1 MDIKEKAK
9 LFAIRAHMGQV
20 RKSEP
25 DKPMIIHPI
34 GVGCLLESY
43 GYDDGVVAAGY
54 LHDVV
59 EDTKYTIDDIVREFG
74 SDIAELV
81 MGASEADKS
90 LSWEERKEISIQEIK
105 DLPLRNK
112 LVVCADKI
120 NNLED
125 LYLKFEK
132 SGERDFSEF
141 KRGEEKQR
149 WYYTSVYESLIVGE
163 DPNLD
168 IFLQLKDILDKV
180 FYQKEDTFLKDT
192 IFVDHENYYKKL
204 KKLHAQKMELQKLKA
219 LVTLPK
225 PFVIEF
231 SGTPR
236 TGKTT
241 TIHNLYDFFKK
252 GGFDVSL
259 IEEFTTSSYYKEEL
273 KEKVKD
279 MGVGERNIFIAEEVY
294 KQLEDSIHSFKDII
308 LIDRSLND
316 RQIWNY
322 RRLLSGDIKEEKY
335 LYLRDR
341 YQKAS
346 KEDIDFLV
354 ITYADPIVALKRDY
368 VSSLA
373 LEKRSFLNYDNIH
386 LFNQSLDSLKD
397 LFEESVDSYMLV
409 DTSDMSMNDVSLC
422 VASEILPVMRKKYI
436 KSFKDKYHLK

>member
-59 EDTKYTIDDIVREFG
+59 EDTKYTIDDIFQEFG

-149 WYYTSVYESLIVGE
+149 WYYTSVYESLIAGE
-163 DPNLD
+163 DSNLD

-192 IFVDHENYYKKL
+192 IFGDHENYYKKL

-346 KEDIDFLV
+346 KEDIDFLI

-409 DTSDMSMNDVSLC
+409 DTSDMSMNDVSLR

>member
-180 FYQKEDTFLKDT
+180 FYQKEDTFLKNT
-192 IFVDHENYYKKL
+192 IFGDHENYYKKL
-204 KKLHAQKMELQKLKA
+204 KKLHTQKMELQKLKA

-273 KEKVKD
+273 KEKIKD

-335 LYLRDR
+335 LYLRDK

-354 ITYADPIVALKRDY
+354 ITYADPMVALKRDY

>member
-59 EDTKYTIDDIVREFG
+59 EDTKYTIDDIFQEFG

-149 WYYTSVYESLIVGE
+149 WYYTSVYESLISGE
-163 DPNLD
+163 DSNLD

-273 KEKVKD
+273 KEKIKD

-409 DTSDMSMNDVSLC
+409 DTSDMSMNDVSLR

>member
-1 MDIKEKAK
+1 M
-9 LFAIRAHMGQV
+9 
-20 RKSEP
+20 
-25 DKPMIIHPI
+25 
-34 GVGCLLESY
+34 
-43 GYDDGVVAAGY
+43 
-54 LHDVV
+54 
-59 EDTKYTIDDIVREFG
+59 
-74 SDIAELV
+74 
-81 MGASEADKS
+81 
-90 LSWEERKEISIQEIK
+90 
-105 DLPLRNK
+105 
-112 LVVCADKI
+112 
-120 NNLED
+120 
-125 LYLKFEK
+125 
-132 SGERDFSEF
+132 
-141 KRGEEKQR
+141 
-149 WYYTSVYESLIVGE
+149 GE

-180 FYQKEDTFLKDT
+180 FYQKEDTFLKNT
-192 IFVDHENYYKKL
+192 IFGDHENYYKKL
-204 KKLHAQKMELQKLKA
+204 KKLHTQKMELQKLKA

>member
-59 EDTKYTIDDIVREFG
+59 EDTKYTIDDIFQEFG

-204 KKLHAQKMELQKLKA
+204 KKIHAQKMELQKLKA

-252 GGFDVSL
+252 CGFDVSL

>member
-34 GVGCLLESY
+34 SVGCLLESY

-59 EDTKYTIDDIVREFG
+59 EDTKYTIDDIAREFG

-192 IFVDHENYYKKL
+192 IFGDHENYYKKL

>member
-20 RKSEP
+20 RKSES

-59 EDTKYTIDDIVREFG
+59 EDTKYTIDDIFQEFG

-149 WYYTSVYESLIVGE
+149 WYYTSVYESLIAGE
-163 DPNLD
+163 DSNLD

>member
-59 EDTKYTIDDIVREFG
+59 EDTKYTIDDIFQEFG

-149 WYYTSVYESLIVGE
+149 WYYTSVYESLIAGE
-163 DPNLD
+163 DSNLD

-409 DTSDMSMNDVSLC
+409 DTSDMSMNDVSLR

>member
-59 EDTKYTIDDIVREFG
+59 EDTKYTIDDITREFG

-259 IEEFTTSSYYKEEL
+259 IEEFTTSNYYKEEL

-373 LEKRSFLNYDNIH
+373 LEKRSFLNYDNID

-397 LFEESVDSYMLV
+397 LFEESVDSYILV